1 MRILALCQGPY
12 GKRIVEHTKK
22 SRPQDCTIEVFSPPG
37 PLRRFYHKV
46 ERREGG
52 KVATARKLLEWMY
65 HILKDGKRYK
75 EVEKLAEFI
84 ICGEPAKSPGPNDL

>member
-1 MRILALCQGPY
+1 
-12 GKRIVEHTKK
+12 
-22 SRPQDCTIEVFSPPG
+22 
-37 PLRRFYHKV
+37 
-46 ERREGG
+46 
-52 KVATARKLLEWMY
+52 MY